1 MSTLLRRLPT
11 VLGNRV
17 IFIKLEK
24 KPRPLTFMISFLLHS
39 FWELKS
45 SLHIVSSAPPPGCLP
60 GVLAL
65 YPGSEACRA
74 ALLHAPSDAHAT
86 GPWITL

>member
-1 MSTLLRRLPT
+1 MSALLRRLPT

-45 SLHIVSSAPPPGCLP
+45 SLHIVSGAPPPGCLP

-65 YPGSEACRA
+65 YPVSEACRA

-86 GPWITL
+86 GPRITL